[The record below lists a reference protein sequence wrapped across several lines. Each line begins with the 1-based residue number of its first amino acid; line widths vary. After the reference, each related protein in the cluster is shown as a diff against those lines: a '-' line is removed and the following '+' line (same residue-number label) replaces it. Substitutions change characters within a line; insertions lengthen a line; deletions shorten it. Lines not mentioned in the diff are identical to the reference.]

1 VRAVFGSVPCPA
13 NYGFIGT
20 RPVWSRRQ
28 CEGECLASID
38 PEHVLA
44 AARDL
49 LASRFAM
56 ESDEPKHPS
65 PHTRA
70 VSADSSL
77 RSG

>member
-1 VRAVFGSVPCPA
+1 
-13 NYGFIGT
+13 
-20 RPVWSRRQ
+20 
-28 CEGECLASID
+28 
-38 PEHVLA
+38 
-44 AARDL
+44 L

-77 RSG
+77 RSE